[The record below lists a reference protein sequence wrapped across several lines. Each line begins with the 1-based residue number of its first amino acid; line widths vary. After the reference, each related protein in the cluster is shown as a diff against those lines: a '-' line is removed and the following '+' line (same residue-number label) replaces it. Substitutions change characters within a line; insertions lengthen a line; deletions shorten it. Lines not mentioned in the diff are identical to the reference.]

1 METIII
7 LLITAALIYLAWKF
21 FWKLLDWIAGLFG
34 KTKYTIEEIEDDKP
48 QKTTITT
55 TFEMP
60 KELSNWVMDQAKKQ
74 KKPKAVFIMDVLYE
88 KRNNENI

>member
-1 METIII
+1 MM
-7 LLITAALIYLAWKF
+7 AALFYLGYRIIKWF
-21 FWKLLDWIAGLFG
+21 FGLFN
-34 KTKYTIEEIEDDKP
+34 KTKYHVEEFDIEPNKP